1 MLFELE
7 LRAATEKAMQE
18 LYDITVSPD
27 DIAINETRKDFEGDL
42 TVVVF
47 NLAKLT
53 RQSPDALGKN
63 VGDWLQEHCGEV
75 LSYNVVKGFLNVVV
89 KTEAWQNV
97 YSEAS
102 LDKTLGRVSI
112 NANVSK
118 HPVLVEYSSPNTNK
132 PLHLGHVRNNFL
144 GYAIAEILNATGNP
158 VRKVNLIND
167 RGIHICKSMLAWMK
181 NGNGETPE
189 STGIK
194 GDHLVGKYYVE
205 FDKLYKA
212 EIVQLMESGIAE
224 DVAKKTAPSI
234 IEAQDL
240 LLKWESHDAATV
252 QLWETM
258 NSWVYK
264 GFDATYK
271 MMGVSFDKFYYES
284 ETYLL
289 GKGIVL
295 EGLEKS
301 VFYKKEDGS
310 VWIDLTE
317 EGLDQKLLI
326 RADGTSV
333 YITQDLGTAKM
344 RYEET
349 KFTKLIYVVG
359 NEQEYHFKVLRA
371 IMKRLGYDWWN
382 ELQHLSYAMVDLPS
396 GKMKS
401 REGTVVDADDLMQ
414 EMIDDAKKITQ
425 ELGKIDDFE
434 SEEANALYHMIGMGA
449 LKYFILKIDPEKRMM
464 FNPADSIDFNGNT
477 GPFIQY
483 TYARIRSVI
492 RKGVQYKNLTGYES
506 FNTVTY
512 KSINRKE
519 KDLMKI
525 ILDYPF
531 QLGDAAEK
539 LSPAIIANYVY
550 ELAKAFNQF
559 YHENAIVDESQT
571 DTSMFRMHLSN
582 QCARII
588 KMAFALLGIQVPERM

>member
-7 LRAATEKAMQE
+7 LRAATERAMQE
-18 LYDITVSPD
+18 VYKITVSPD
-27 DIAINETRKDFEGDL
+27 DISINETRKDFEGDL
-42 TVVVF
+42 TIVVF
-47 NLAKLT
+47 NLAKIAK
-53 RQSPDALGKN
+53 QSPDTLGN
-63 VGDWLQEHCGEV
+63 NIGEWLQEHCAEV
-75 LSYNVVKGFLNVVV
+75 LRYNVVKGFLNIVV
-89 KTEAWQNV
+89 KTEAWQV
-97 YSEAS
+97 IYAESA
-102 LDKTLGRVSI
+102 LDKSFGKVI
-112 NANVSK
+112 IDANVSS

-144 GYAIAEILNATGNP
+144 GYSIAGILNATGNP

-181 NGNGETPE
+181 NGNGETPD
-189 STGIK
+189 STGMK

-205 FDKLYKA
+205 FDKMYKA
-212 EIVQLMESGIAE
+212 EIAQLIESGIAE

-234 IEAQDL
+234 IEAQEL
-240 LLKWESHDAATV
+240 LLKWESHDASTV
-252 QLWETM
+252 QLWEMM

-271 MMGVSFDKFYYES
+271 MMGVDFDKFYYES

-289 GKGIVL
+289 GKGIVI
-295 EGLEKS
+295 EGLDKG

-310 VWIDLTE
+310 VWIDLIE

-414 EMIDDAKKITQ
+414 EMVAEAKKITQ
-425 ELGKIDDFE
+425 ELGKINDFE
-434 SEEANALYHMIGMGA
+434 IEEANALYHMIGMGA
-449 LKYFILKIDPEKRMM
+449 LKYFILKIDPEKRML
-464 FNPADSIDFNGNT
+464 FNPAESIDFNGNT

-483 TYARIRSVI
+483 TYARIRSVL
-492 RKGVQYKNLTGYES
+492 RKGVQFKSLAGYES
-506 FNTVTY
+506 FNCLKY
-512 KSINRKE
+512 HEINDKE
-519 KDLMKI
+519 RGLIKL
-525 ILDYPF
+525 ILDYPY
-531 QLGDAAEK
+531 QLGDASEK

-559 YHENAIVDESQT
+559 YHENAIVEEEKIE
-571 DTSMFRMHLSN
+571 TSMFRMHLSN
-582 QCARII
+582 QCSRII
-588 KMAFALLGIQVPERM
+588 KMGFGLLGIQVPERM